1 MFRIVRRIAS
11 PIPLALALIVLA
23 PVASPAQEP
32 ETAFPRDHA
41 VLLSGSA
48 YRALFGV
55 PEEPLPFPGAL
66 PLATPA
72 PAPDTAELGGDPP
85 VVGANR
91 QVSDP
96 QLAFPDGLLGRSE
109 TTIAGVAGG
118 LWLVAGW
125 NDAEGFCGPPR
136 NIACPAPPVP
146 GMTGYAVSRDGGLT
160 WTDGGAPPP
169 GTRIAFGP
177 GAAGVS
183 ATGRFVTAA
192 DPSLDAS
199 GPGPGTLWYAN
210 VGFFDDFG
218 ATFVG
223 VTLHPGRFGSG
234 GSFAWGEP
242 FLLQSPNFPRDTLDK
257 EHVEADGSSLY
268 VSVTNFVEVGGI
280 PSRGLG
286 QIDFFHS
293 QDDGA
298 TWGRSIVQPDETI
311 SATLNRGIVNQG
323 SEPAVGP
330 DGEVYVVWQRGFLSP
345 FFGQLAAG
353 VLPQIRF
360 SRSLDGGA
368 TWQPAAAGPPSSGVN
383 PAGVLVT
390 PLCSGDLFPPAGYN
404 RTRNNTVPRI
414 AVDPY
419 GLHRGRIYVVFND
432 CRIAN
437 GGVMPAPPGPED
449 VANTDVGHADT
460 DVYLMYSD
468 DRGATW
474 SAPVLVS
481 GGGDGLIQFWPTIS
495 VGPAGVVDVT
505 WSESFEPNGTGFQG
519 AGAGTSLVDIYWAR
533 STDGGE
539 SFGAPVRITEVTSD
553 WAATASDL
561 VPNFG
566 DYNDAVTFG
575 QRLLTT
581 WADGRNG
588 VPDVFFARAKGTG
601 GSSE

>member
-1 MFRIVRRIAS
+1 MFRIIRRS
-11 PIPLALALIVLA
+11 PAAILPVLAVLAL
-23 PVASPAQEP
+23 SPAAAQAAEP
-32 ETAFPRDHA
+32 AFPRDHA

-48 YRALFGV
+48 YRALFGGPEV
-55 PEEPLPFPGAL
+55 PLELPAPPYL
-66 PLATPA
+66 A
-72 PAPDTAELGGDPP
+72 PAPDAAELGGPPP
-85 VVGANR
+85 VVGGNR

-118 LWLVAGW
+118 YWLVAGW

-136 NIACPAPPVP
+136 NLACPAPPVP
-146 GMTGYAVSRDGGLT
+146 GMTGYAVSRNGGLT
-160 WTDGGAPPP
+160 WEDGGAPPP

-177 GAAGVS
+177 GTAGVS

-192 DPSLDAS
+192 DPSLDAA
-199 GPGPGTLWYAN
+199 GPGLETIWYAN

-218 ATFVG
+218 DTFVG
-223 VTLHPGRFGSG
+223 VTLHPGRFGFG

-242 FLLQSPNFPRDTLDK
+242 LLLQSPNFPRDTLDK

-293 QDDGA
+293 RDGGA

-330 DGEVYVVWQRGFLSP
+330 DGEVYVVWQRAFLSP
-345 FFGQLAAG
+345 FFGQRAAG
-353 VLPQIRF
+353 VHPQIRF
-360 SRSLDGGA
+360 ARSLDGGA

-404 RTRNNTVPRI
+404 RTRNNTFPRI
-414 AVDPY
+414 AVDPH
-419 GLHRGRIYVVFND
+419 GEHRGRIFVVFND

-449 VANTDVGHADT
+449 VANTDVGHPDT

-474 SAPVLVS
+474 SEPVLVA
-481 GGGDGLIQFWPTIS
+481 GGGDGLIQFWPTLS

-505 WSESFEPNGTGFQG
+505 WSESLEPNGTGFQG
-519 AGAGTSLVDIYWAR
+519 AGAGTSLVDVYWAR

-539 SFGAPVRITEVTSD
+539 SFGPPVRITEVTSD
-553 WAATASDL
+553 WGATASDL
-561 VPNFG
+561 IPNFG

-588 VPDVFFARAKGTG
+588 VPDVFFARAKGAG
-601 GSSE
+601 E